1 MTASFPLSPVPAAPA
16 LLTAE
21 QAALVDDER
30 AALAR
35 LLAALE
41 GADSTIADLDR
52 LRDAAAGLAE
62 LFLLVVAGEFNAGK
76 SAFINAMLG
85 GRFLEEG
92 VTPTTAQVQLLAFG
106 EASPPRSDEGF
117 WRHTLP
123 ATVLQGMHIVDTP
136 GTNAILRGHE
146 ALTRDF
152 VPRADLVLFVTS
164 ADRPF
169 TESER
174 AFLEAIRA
182 WGKKIVFVL
191 NKIDLLHSADEREQ
205 VVSFV
210 RDGARSVLGA
220 PPELFA
226 VSARDALRAM
236 LAGDEA
242 ALERAGWPAFARWLH
257 ESLTAGERLRLK
269 LENPLGVARRVA
281 GEATTE
287 TAARLA
293 VLAGDRAVLDDV
305 ARAMS
310 LYESDLADQFE
321 RRLDSV
327 DKRVLE
333 LRGRGESFLDERFRL
348 TRLRGLLDSERL
360 REDFEHEVIA
370 DTPEAIER
378 DIGAMVDWLIDRE
391 YAQWQV
397 VRDRLAERASAGL
410 QDAARKGG
418 TEFGARRQSLLASVG
433 REAETLTDRF
443 DPRVES
449 ERLAQDVKDAIASTA
464 LVEASALGLGLIL
477 KALLVS
483 TMEPTGLLAAG
494 VVAAIGLS
502 IIPLRRR
509 KAAESLR
516 ERTETLRVA
525 LRTNLTTAFERE
537 TQLATDRMQGAV
549 EPYGR
554 FVRAE
559 SQQLELLAAE
569 LASIQAELATLGA
582 RVAGV
587 TARNGSPSH

>member
-1 MTASFPLSPVPAAPA
+1 MTPPDAPPQPTAA

-30 AALAR
+30 AALAH
-35 LLAALE
+35 LLALLE
-41 GADSTIADLDR
+41 GADSTVADLDR
-52 LRDAAAGLAE
+52 LRAAAAGLAE

-106 EASPPRSDEGF
+106 DPAPPRRDDGF
-117 WRHTLP
+117 WRHSVP
-123 ATVLQGMHIVDTP
+123 APVLQGMHIVDTP
-136 GTNAILRGHE
+136 GTNAILREHE

-182 WGKKIVFVL
+182 WGKKIVIVL
-191 NKIDLLHSADEREQ
+191 NKIDLLAGEDERSQ
-205 VVSFV
+205 VMSFV
-210 RDGARSVLGA
+210 RDGARTVLGA
-220 PPELFA
+220 APELFA
-226 VSARDALRAM
+226 VSARDALRAQT
-236 LAGDEA
+236 AGDSV
-242 ALERAGWPAFARWLH
+242 ALEQAGWPPFASWLH

-321 RRLDSV
+321 RRLDTV

-333 LRGRGESFLDERFRL
+333 LRGRGEAFLDERFRL
-348 TRLRGLLDSERL
+348 TRLRGLLDSDRL
-360 REDFEHEVIA
+360 RADFEREVIA

-378 DIGAMVDWLIDRE
+378 DVGAMVDWLIDRE

-449 ERLAQDVKDAIASTA
+449 QRLAQDVKDAIASTA
-464 LVEASALGLGLIL
+464 LVEAGALGLGLIL
-477 KALLVS
+477 KALLV
-483 TMEPTGLLAAG
+483 TAMEPTGMLAAG

-516 ERTETLRVA
+516 ERTETLRES
-525 LRTNLTTAFERE
+525 LRANLTTSFQRE
-537 TQLATDRMQGAV
+537 TQLAIDRMQGAV

-559 SQQLELLAAE
+559 SEQLELLAAE
-569 LASIQAELATLGA
+569 LASIQADLATLGA
-582 RVAGV
+582 RVAAV
-587 TARNGSPSH
+587 TG